1 MLYKKTSC
9 SCVEFN
15 MPYIFP
21 TLISLIESIPE
32 NLRGGHPQNYHVVY
46 TTVCQYLKVETVVRR
61 YFSDYRE
68 AKDYLRQIQRELKY

>member
-1 MLYKKTSC
+1 MTNY
-9 SCVEFN
+9 
-15 MPYIFP
+15 MFP
-21 TLISLIESIPE
+21 TLVSLIESIPE

-68 AKDYLRQIQRELKY
+68 AKDFLRQIQREIKY